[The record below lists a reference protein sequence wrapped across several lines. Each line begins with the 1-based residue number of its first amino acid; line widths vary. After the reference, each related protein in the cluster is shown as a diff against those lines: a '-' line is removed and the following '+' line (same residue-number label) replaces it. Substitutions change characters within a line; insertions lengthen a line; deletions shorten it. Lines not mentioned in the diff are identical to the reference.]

1 MADPSLFVLA
11 ANNSEKIILLR
22 HVDDMLITGT
32 SSTQMELFLNR
43 LKYEFAMIDLGQL
56 HYFLGVKIDT
66 MDSGLFLSRQRY
78 ATNLLLKAGLQDC
91 KPISTPTAIKSHPPD
106 DSPAFRDPTLYLPL
120 VGSVSYL
127 TFARPDICCTAIFLI
142 KQIT

>member
-1 MADPSLFVLA
+1 MPIAKSHLWIKTSTSLSKVLNQAWPIRLSVLA

-22 HVDDMLITGT
+22 HVDDMLIIGT

-91 KPISTPTAIKSHPPD
+91 KPISSPTAIKSHPPLL
-106 DSPAFRDPTLYLPL
+106 ALLHFGIPL
-120 VGSVSYL
+120 
-127 TFARPDICCTAIFLI
+127 FLSRV
-142 KQIT
+142 